1 MLKIQ
6 GVKNNEEDGGYI
18 EVPDAEATMFVLYDL
33 SEDGKSSKVLAAF
46 ATVEEATAAIA
57 AWEAHLSSIDPSAD
71 PVVVDTVDKLAETV
85 VLWHRECNAQIAAIA
100 NTPKDVNIKVTI
112 YGKERNLTPSERKA
126 FMEGAKVAGEVFKD
140 LPFQF
145 TEGPVDGE

>member
-6 GVKNNEEDGGYI
+6 GVKNNEESGGYI
-18 EVPDAEATMFVLYDL
+18 EVPDSEATMFVLYDL

-57 AWEAHLSSIDPSAD
+57 AWEASEAEYPNTATIT
-71 PVVVDTVDKLAETV
+71 TVDEVAQAV
-85 VLWHRECNAQIAAIA
+85 VLWHRECNAQIAAIT

-126 FMEGAKVAGEVFKD
+126 FMEGAKVAGEIFKD

-145 TEGPVDGE
+145 TEGPGDGE